1 MNMSIEEAIQEKE
14 HFLRE
19 ITNLANQFTMKTG
32 LTINK
37 VTFSHVNFGSQCV
50 RYSFDTEVIL

>member
-1 MNMSIEEAIQEKE
+1 MSMSIEEAIREKE

-19 ITNLANQFTMKTG
+19 ITNLANEFTMRTG

-37 VTFSHVNFGSQCV
+37 VTFSHVNFNSQLFQ
-50 RYSFDTEVIL
+50 YSFDTEVTL